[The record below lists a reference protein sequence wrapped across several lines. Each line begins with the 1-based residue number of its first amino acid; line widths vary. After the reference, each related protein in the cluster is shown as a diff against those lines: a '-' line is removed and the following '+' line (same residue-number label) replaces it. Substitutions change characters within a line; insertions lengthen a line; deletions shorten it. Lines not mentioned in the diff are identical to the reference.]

1 MMITDTNKILYL
13 GDYEL
18 FILDTAIYNGRKF
31 LLTAEVNDNR
41 DDITD
46 NVLILEELGQ
56 DQKVLVKKVI
66 DPEILSAVNPIFEER
81 LKMVAN
87 MGDNNE

>member
-1 MMITDTNKILYL
+1 MIADVNKILYV

-31 LLTAEVNDNR
+31 LLTAEVNQTR

-46 NVLILEELGQ
+46 NILILEELAQ
-56 DQKVLVKKVI
+56 SEKILVQKVV
-66 DPEILSAVNPIFEER
+66 DSEILEALNPIFAKR
-81 LKMVAN
+81 LKMLSSD
-87 MGDNNE
+87 GDNNE

>member
-1 MMITDTNKILYL
+1 MITDTNKILYL

-18 FILDTAIYNGRKF
+18 FILDTVIYNGRKF